1 VSRGLLPADF
11 LLPAKQDMSKWSVI
25 ACDQFTSEP
34 GYWARVEET
43 VGKNP
48 STLHTILPEVYLEAD
63 DTEARI
69 SQLKETM
76 HQYLEESLFE
86 SYSGFVFVERRLSN
100 NVIRRGIVGL
110 IDLEEYSFESDSD
123 TPIRSTEQTV
133 IERIPPRLSIRNG
146 SPLEFSHVIMLF
158 DDVQNTVIAPIEQ
171 RKSSFELLYD
181 FDLMESGGHIT
192 GWLLDEKES
201 ERVQSA
207 FISLSENS
215 QVLFAVGD
223 GNHSLA
229 AAKSNYELLKE
240 QVGEDAYLNHPA
252 RYALVEAI
260 NLYEPAMEFEA
271 IHRIVFDTD
280 VNDLLTRMNAFFNE
294 QTTNNID
301 SSLKYTLN
309 FQYVINGKSES
320 VSFSSTQYSLPVA
333 ALQHFLDGYIS
344 ETDGKIDYIHGDST
358 LVNLTSENQNSIGFL
373 LPPIDKSTFFS
384 DILKNGTFPRKTF
397 SCGAAEDKRYYLECR
412 KIL

>member
-1 VSRGLLPADF
+1 
-11 LLPAKQDMSKWSVI
+11 M
-25 ACDQFTSEP
+25 
-34 GYWARVEET
+34 
-43 VGKNP
+43 
-48 STLHTILPEVYLEAD
+48 
-63 DTEARI
+63 
-69 SQLKETM
+69 
-76 HQYLEESLFE
+76 
-86 SYSGFVFVERRLSN
+86 
-100 NVIRRGIVGL
+100 
-110 IDLEEYSFESDSD
+110 
-123 TPIRSTEQTV
+123 
-133 IERIPPRLSIRNG
+133 
-146 SPLEFSHVIMLF
+146 
-158 DDVQNTVIAPIEQ
+158 
-171 RKSSFELLYD
+171 
-181 FDLMESGGHIT
+181 
-192 GWLLDEKES
+192 
-201 ERVQSA
+201 
-207 FISLSENS
+207 
-215 QVLFAVGD
+215 FAVGD

-358 LVNLTSENQNSIGFL
+358 LVNLTSEN
-373 LPPIDKSTFFS
+373 
-384 DILKNGTFPRKTF
+384 KTQ
-397 SCGAAEDKRYYLECR
+397 
-412 KIL
+412 